1 MYRMHH
7 SNATNDDHGLV
18 STASSTAS
26 PTTAPNL
33 SLLQRQLRP
42 ASSSSSSSSIPLHH
56 LPLRPGTATLL
67 YACGYRYTHDVV
79 QEDIPTL
86 ARELRPFRGTGST
99 KQNESRS
106 CTSSSS
112 SSSSCN
118 HLEYARRIYQ
128 EVVDAVAIVLGTT
141 TTTTTTNAATNNG
154 NNSSSVPMTP
164 MAMTTTVRSST
175 VQTAADL
182 LRRPN
187 GVVVNV
193 GGGPPLS
200 TTTSIQPHRHH
211 QNNNNNNNNNSITS
225 IITFCRALDDL
236 LGGGIAVGELT
247 ELAGPP
253 GSGKTTLTMQLAVNA
268 ALPEYCGGVHGRTV
282 LIDTEGSFSPERC
295 HDLATHLIQ
304 HVQTGLKRKHRQSV
318 LHNNNS
324 HHHPNITTP
333 PPPQEWNV
341 TASQILD
348 NILVYRAHDVADLT
362 AIVGALPALLEEET
376 TKDVLPIRLVLIDSL
391 AFPYRAVAAPT
402 DAWGPTT
409 TTTTIMDYATRTQ
422 HLTTLAATLTSYAVQ
437 YQCAVVA
444 VNQMTTKFV
453 LPNNNT
459 NTNNNNHDEA
469 VMRWRPDSENDP
481 HHSNVVTPGEKG
493 RRTQLIPALGE
504 SWAHAVTSRLI
515 LLQRHNSSLS
525 LSNDDENNDTTNPPA
540 ALQYRTCAL
549 TKSPRL
555 PAGEAS
561 LVITPVGIRG
571 MEYIEAQNKKKKKR
585 RTSTSN
591 PSME

>member
-1 MYRMHH
+1 MHH

-18 STASSTAS
+18 STSESTAS
-26 PTTAPNL
+26 PTTTAPNL
-33 SLLQRQLRP
+33 SLLRQLRP
-42 ASSSSSSSSIPLHH
+42 TSSIPLHH

-79 QEDIPTL
+79 EDIPTL

-99 KQNESRS
+99 KQNESR
-106 CTSSSS
+106 TSSSS
-112 SSSSCN
+112 STSTTGSTSSSSISN

-141 TTTTTTNAATNNG
+141 TTATTNNNNNG
-154 NNSSSVPMTP
+154 NSNNSSSSVPMTP
-164 MAMTTTVRSST
+164 MAMTTTMSSST

-187 GVVVNV
+187 GVGIV

-200 TTTSIQPHRHH
+200 TTSIQPHRHH
-211 QNNNNNNNNNSITS
+211 HQNNSNNNSNSITS

-409 TTTTIMDYATRTQ
+409 TTTTTIMDYATRTQ

-453 LPNNNT
+453 LPNNYT
-459 NTNNNNHDEA
+459 NNNNNNNNHDEA